1 VELELATAEWAIRKC
16 KLYLKGLPA
25 FTLVVDH
32 QALVPILNNYTLD
45 AVENPKIQ
53 RLKERLAPY
62 IYTTVWRKEK
72 EHAIPD
78 ALSRTP
84 INDPGPG
91 NGAANSDVTA
101 FAHRTIISRI
111 AAIFYDDNLDWDESA
126 VPPHLPDPLVDEI
139 RVVAASDGDYSA
151 LIAAIESGFPD
162 RRDRKPAEVGNYWGI
177 RHQVSVEQGIVLFRN
192 RIVIPQAAR
201 KNVLRKLHAA
211 HQGIVWTNRRAR
223 QTVLTGHYE

>member
-1 VELELATAEWAIRKC
+1 MELELATAEWAIRKC

-101 FAHRTIISRI
+101 FAHRSIISRI

-162 RRDRKPAEVGNYWGI
+162 RRDRAPAEVGNYWGI

-192 RIVIPQAAR
+192 RIVIP
-201 KNVLRKLHAA
+201 
-211 HQGIVWTNRRAR
+211 
-223 QTVLTGHYE
+223 

>member
-1 VELELATAEWAIRKC
+1 VAQ
-16 KLYLKGLPA
+16 G
-25 FTLVVDH
+25 
-32 QALVPILNNYTLD
+32 
-45 AVENPKIQ
+45 
-53 RLKERLAPY
+53 ER
-62 IYTTVWRKEK
+62 
-72 EHAIPD
+72 AIPD
-78 ALSRTP
+78 ALSRAP
-84 INDPGPG
+84 INDPGPE
-91 NGAANSDVTA
+91 NGAANSDVTV

-111 AAIFYDDNLDWDESA
+111 AAIFYDDNLDRDESA

-151 LIAAIESGFPD
+151 LIAAIESVFPD
-162 RRDRKPAEVGNYWGI
+162 RRDHAPAEVGNYWGI

-211 HQGIVWTNRRAR
+211 HKGIVRTNRRAQ